1 MDEERIFITLKRKYD
16 NGVWKKSDVSVP
28 LSLST
33 KKIGSKKIWKR
44 INGET
49 IDEDKSFYE
58 NGILNGE
65 LIIME

>member
-1 MDEERIFITLKRKYD
+1 MDEERIFITLKRKDD
-16 NGVWKKSDVSVP
+16 NDVWKKRDVSVP
-28 LSLST
+28 LSLSI
-33 KKIGSKKIWKR
+33 KKIGSKRIWKR
-44 INGET
+44 TNGEI

>member
-1 MDEERIFITLKRKYD
+1 MDEERILITLKCKDD
-16 NGVWKKSDVSVP
+16 NDVWKKRDFSVP
-28 LSLST
+28 LSLPI
-33 KKIGSKKIWKR
+33 KKMGSEKIWKK

>member
-1 MDEERIFITLKRKYD
+1 MDEERILITLKRKGD
-16 NGVWKKSDVSVP
+16 NGVWKKRDVSVP
-28 LSLST
+28 LSLSI
-33 KKIGSKKIWKR
+33 KKIGSKKTWKR

-49 IDEDKSFYE
+49 IDEDKSFGE